1 MIDRDQLE
9 EERFKNVIKNCEV
22 IDLYKYMRPDKF
34 AALIAEKLTERID
47 IDINKLYKLL
57 MKREKDSNIVI
68 HPGIAVVSHMIKG
81 RDKFELI
88 IVRSRMGMFLSD
100 DVDPI
105 RAFFVIVAS
114 PDKQS
119 LYLHTLMWLI
129 QIAEETD
136 FEEEWINAKD
146 IDELRDIILSSW
158 KKRKEY

>member
-1 MIDRDQLE
+1 
-9 EERFKNVIKNCEV
+9 
-22 IDLYKYMRPDKF
+22 MRPDKL
-34 AALIAEKLTERID
+34 ALMLAEKLTKRID
-47 IDINKLYKLL
+47 IDIDKLYNLL
-57 MKREKDSNIVI
+57 KKREKDSNVVI

-88 IVRSRMGMFLSD
+88 IVRSRKGMILSD
-100 DVDPI
+100 DFNPI
-105 RAFFVIVAS
+105 HAFFVIVAS

-146 IDELRDIILSSW
+146 VDELRKIIINSW
-158 KKRKEY
+158 KKRSYL

>member
-1 MIDRDQLE
+1 MPDEYSYDRE
-9 EERFKNVIKNCEV
+9 CEI
-22 IDLYKYMRPDKF
+22 IDLYKYLRPDKL
-34 AALIAEKLTERID
+34 ALMLAEKLTKRID
-47 IDINKLYKLL
+47 IDIDKLYKLL
-57 MKREKDSNIVI
+57 RTKEKDSNVVI
-68 HPGIAVVSHMIKG
+68 HPGIAIVSHMIKG

-100 DVDPI
+100 NVDPV

-136 FEEEWINAKD
+136 FEKEWPNAKD
-146 IDELRDIILSSW
+146 ADELRKIIINSW
-158 KKRKEY
+158 KKRSPL